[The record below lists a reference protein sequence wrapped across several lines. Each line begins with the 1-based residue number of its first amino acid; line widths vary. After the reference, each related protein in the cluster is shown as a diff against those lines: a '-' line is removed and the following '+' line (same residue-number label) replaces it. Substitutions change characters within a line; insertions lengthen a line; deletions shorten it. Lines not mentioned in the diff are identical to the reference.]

1 MANSIHQILR
11 YMAKAYYRLF
21 YFFYRIEKRGEPKN
35 GGPELLYAIGALMPI
50 IYFGFIDLM
59 FIKYLFL
66 RFIYNW
72 HIMQY
77 KSVAILIVII
87 SALFNGVLFL
97 REKRYLKIKEMF
109 SNEDDDTRSIRS
121 FYCILYSLFTM
132 FGTIILVEIFGRPT

>member
-1 MANSIHQILR
+1 MLR

-21 YFFYRIEKRGEPKN
+21 YFFFRIEKRGEPKS
-35 GGPELLYAIGALMPI
+35 GSSELLCALGALVPI
-50 IYFGFIDLM
+50 IYLGFIDLM

-87 SALFNGVLFL
+87 SALFNGLLFL
-97 REKRYLKIKEMF
+97 RKKRYLKIKEMF
-109 SNEDDDTRSIRS
+109 SKEDDDTLQKRS
-121 FYCILYSLFTM
+121 FLCIIYSLFTM
-132 FGTIILVEIFGRPT
+132 FGSIILIEIFGRPT